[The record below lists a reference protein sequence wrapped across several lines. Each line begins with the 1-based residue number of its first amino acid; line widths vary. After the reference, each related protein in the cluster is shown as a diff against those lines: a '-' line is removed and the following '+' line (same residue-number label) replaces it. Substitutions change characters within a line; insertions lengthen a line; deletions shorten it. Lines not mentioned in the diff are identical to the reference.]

1 MSAFAQCKRKNNERV
16 VQNDLAVTPTQ
27 MADLASKG
35 VPIAPQN
42 LGLGYQEGVSSLDY
56 QPPLEHIRGI
66 DIAELWESREQVKD
80 KVRNAKKAAQQQKGD

>member
-42 LGLGYQEGVSSLDY
+42 LGLGYQEGVSNLDY